1 LRASF
6 RLCKRVIERL
16 VSPPHPMPYGHSKIS
31 DFREA
36 GYRKALNLLCR
47 RNGGRPAVIHFLP
60 AGRFR
65 GFFLLP
71 DGPHPLFP
79 FQKFDD
85 FPEDR
90 PVVGFEIIAEGIV
103 PFQPV

>member
-1 LRASF
+1 MRASF

-16 VSPPHPMPYGHSKIS
+16 VSPPHPMPYGQSKIS
-31 DFREA
+31 VFREA

-65 GFFLLP
+65 GSFLLP
-71 DGPHPLFP
+71 GGRIRYFLFKNSMISRRTGPLSVS
-79 FQKFDD
+79 K
-85 FPEDR
+85 
-90 PVVGFEIIAEGIV
+90 
-103 PFQPV
+103 